1 MTLGVFT
8 SLLSHIPLTTV
19 IAKLKALGITT
30 FELGTGNYPGDP
42 HCKLAMLDDPAALE
56 EFKKLLE
63 DNGVTISA
71 LSCHGN
77 ALHPSRAIAE
87 PHRDVSRKTV
97 LLAERLS
104 VPVVID

>member
-8 SLLSHIPLTTV
+8 ALLSQLPLATV
-19 IAKLKALGITT
+19 IAKLKTLGIST

-56 EFKKLLE
+56 EFKRRLE
-63 DNGVTISA
+63 DNGMTISA

-77 ALHPSRAIAE
+77 ALHPNRDIAE
-87 PHRDVSRKTV
+87 PHREVSRKTV
-97 LLAERLS
+97 LLAER
-104 VPVVID
+104 